1 MPASKRAERTAGAK
15 PGAPAADRTARR
27 APVPSAVAAAAY
39 RPTTNRTDKPD
50 LLRRLSRI
58 EGQVRGVAQMIDAD
72 RYCIDVLIQLA
83 AIRSALDATALSL
96 TENHVRHCV
105 SSMIAD
111 GDGSLATDEL
121 MQVVRRFAR

>member
-1 MPASKRAERTAGAK
+1 M
-15 PGAPAADRTARR
+15 
-27 APVPSAVAAAAY
+27 
-39 RPTTNRTDKPD
+39 
-50 LLRRLSRI
+50 
-58 EGQVRGVAQMIDAD
+58 RGVAQMIDAD

-111 GDGSLATDEL
+111 GDGNLATDEL

>member
-1 MPASKRAERTAGAK
+1 M
-15 PGAPAADRTARR
+15 
-27 APVPSAVAAAAY
+27 
-39 RPTTNRTDKPD
+39 
-50 LLRRLSRI
+50 
-58 EGQVRGVAQMIDAD
+58 RGVAQMIDAD

-96 TENHVRHCV
+96 TENHVHHCV
-105 SSMIAD
+105 STMIAD